1 MLFMTDKPFFKKRVS
16 TLICCNAQIIVQSQ
30 QQQNNRTG
38 SINIDL
44 SVFIVLFVFFYLSN
58 GRYLWEVIISDQKWN
73 KEYSINYIHSIFTN
87 TIQNSFSPRKY
98 IKVMNKIN
106 SLKNHVS
113 KNFVASDISEKHF
126 QNLFQK
132 KPVTCNVTKNKSRKI
147 SLVFMLF
154 IPKKSLHLKALYR
167 RIFRILTNIYDRAFC
182 ENS

>member
-1 MLFMTDKPFFKKRVS
+1 
-16 TLICCNAQIIVQSQ
+16 
-30 QQQNNRTG
+30 
-38 SINIDL
+38 
-44 SVFIVLFVFFYLSN
+44 
-58 GRYLWEVIISDQKWN
+58 
-73 KEYSINYIHSIFTN
+73 
-87 TIQNSFSPRKY
+87 
-98 IKVMNKIN
+98 MNKIN

-154 IPKKSLHLKALYR
+154 IPKKSLHLKAIYR